1 MATKHELTLKK
12 IFDQKEVFLSR
23 MITIWKFKAHK
34 IALKVLN
41 NISEFDPEE
50 INNLSDKADMMI
62 IAMPESTLEK
72 DLYLC
77 ASMHWVDMVAKYNDL
92 EALKQVINADEI
104 A

>member
-41 NISEFDPEE
+41 NISEFDAME
-50 INNLSDKADMMI
+50 INNLSDKADIMI
-62 IAMPESTLEK
+62 IAMPESTNEK
-72 DLYLC
+72 DLYLL

-92 EALKQVINADEI
+92 ETLKQTINADEI